1 MLSAPMVALSWFI
14 FTWLFS
20 AGEIDREADHKTIT
34 SRLKNMKKVV
44 ADKENQNA
52 NYVYEKWTWFGSG
65 FYGLAGL
72 WTFAVIEIAQFF
84 SFIFNFP
91 GFEALFGDGI
101 IDFIVT
107 FFINQLSNVIQ
118 AFVWFTYWPSDSII
132 IWMLVAY
139 LGYWVGVEL
148 ARRNVE
154 FPIGDWVKQLDDT
167 SPAVKSNFS
176 EVVSQVKEKYQA
188 ISADVMKAFAEKSE
202 QSAQGSNAGKVDVDS
217 KESEVAGK
225 KPKEN

>member
-1 MLSAPMVALSWFI
+1 MVALSWFI

-72 WTFAVIEIAQFF
+72 WTFAVIEITQFF
-84 SFIFNFP
+84 GFIFNFP
-91 GFEALFGDGI
+91 GFEELFGDGI
-101 IDFIVT
+101 IDFIIT
-107 FFINQLSNVIQ
+107 FFVNQLGNVIQ
-118 AFVWFTYWPSDSII
+118 AFVWFAYWPSDSII
-132 IWMLVAY
+132 IWILVAY
-139 LGYWVGVEL
+139 LGYWAGVEL

-154 FPIGDWVKQLDDT
+154 FPIGDWMKRLDD
-167 SPAVKSNFS
+167 SPPEEKSSFADL
-176 EVVSQVKEKYQA
+176 VSQVKEK
-188 ISADVMKAFAEKSE
+188 IETVTADLKRRFVENNE
-202 QSAQGSNAGKVDVDS
+202 QPANGNESAQSQLKAKQS
-217 KESEVAGK
+217 KSTTEKLTEK
-225 KPKEN
+225 